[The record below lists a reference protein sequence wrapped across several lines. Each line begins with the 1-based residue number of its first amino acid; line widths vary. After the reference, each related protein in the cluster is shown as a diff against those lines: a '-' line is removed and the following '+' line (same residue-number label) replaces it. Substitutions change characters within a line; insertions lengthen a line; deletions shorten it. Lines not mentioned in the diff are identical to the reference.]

1 MSKHA
6 WIAAAAALL
15 AGYTGATTIPDGCY
29 RSINGGP
36 LALKMETKNNRA
48 VVDVAD
54 RHGKIQIEGNVMI
67 VDNVIAIT
75 GRDNGI
81 TLRVYGNGDV
91 LGVYTADAD
100 AIAVRTGCHSA
111 FGGFKK

>member
-1 MSKHA
+1 MNKHA
-6 WIAAAAALL
+6 LIAATAALL
-15 AGYTGATTIPDGCY
+15 AGYTGATTVPDGCY
-29 RSINGGP
+29 RSIDGGP
-36 LALKMETKNNRA
+36 LALKVTMRNNRA

-54 RHGKIQIEGNVMI
+54 RHGKIQIEGSVMI

-91 LGVYTADAD
+91 LGVYAAAAD
-100 AIAVRTGCHSA
+100 AIAVRTGCRSA
-111 FGGFKK
+111 FDVFKQ

>member
-1 MSKHA
+1 MNKHA
-6 WIAAAAALL
+6 LIAATAALL
-15 AGYTGATTIPDGCY
+15 AGCTGATNLPDGCY
-29 RSINGGP
+29 KSIDGGP
-36 LALKMETKNNRA
+36 LALKITMKNNRA

-54 RHGKIQIEGNVMI
+54 RHGKLQIEGDVMI

-91 LGVYTADAD
+91 LDVHTVDAD
-100 AIAVRTGCHSA
+100 VIAVPTGCRSA
-111 FGGFKK
+111 FDGFKK

>member
-1 MSKHA
+1 MNTHA

-15 AGYTGATTIPDGCY
+15 AGYAGATTIPSGCY
-29 RSINGGP
+29 KSIDGGP
-36 LALKMETKNNRA
+36 LALKIEIKNNRA
-48 VVDVAD
+48 VVDMAD
-54 RHGKIQIEGNVMI
+54 RHGKIQIEGSVMI

-91 LGVYTADAD
+91 LGVYAAAAD
-100 AIAVRTGCHSA
+100 AIAVRTGCRSA
-111 FGGFKK
+111 FDGFKK